1 MENTVLDMV
10 QCKLQQAGPET
21 NFSLTLIHIYVHTY
35 MCVCKCGSNL
45 YVGNWKSNLLYKRP
59 CTVSFGSIRLLVAS
73 LTGPLKIPSYTF
85 SGSQPDPKNW
95 WGCYIKI

>member
-45 YVGNWKSNLLYKRP
+45 YVGN
-59 CTVSFGSIRLLVAS
+59 
-73 LTGPLKIPSYTF
+73 
-85 SGSQPDPKNW
+85 
-95 WGCYIKI
+95 